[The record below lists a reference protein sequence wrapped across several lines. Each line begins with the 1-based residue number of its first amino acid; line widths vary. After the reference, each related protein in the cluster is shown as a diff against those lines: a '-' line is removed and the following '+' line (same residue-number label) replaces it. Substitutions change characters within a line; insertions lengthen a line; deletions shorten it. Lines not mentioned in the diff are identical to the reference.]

1 MKNKIFRVIL
11 FLCLLSFCW
20 FSLIQASDDSE
31 YWMAY
36 TFSINVNEKIK
47 LNLVDEFYI
56 KNIVS
61 NFHTYVQYVGM
72 GYEINDYFDAAI
84 WYKLVSSEKN
94 QHWSESHRFD
104 IDGTLKL
111 NINGFN
117 LSNRSRLERNTTA
130 SSWLYRD
137 RIKLEKKVKL
147 FNKNFVPY
155 VFNEF
160 FWDIKPN
167 SGYHE
172 NRASIGFSTRFIWGS
187 KLAIYYL
194 SRARKSKGSW
204 SSADIIGTILG
215 FYF

>member
-1 MKNKIFRVIL
+1 MRL
-11 FLCLLSFCW
+11 FKVYLFFCIVSFCYAP
-20 FSLIQASDDSE
+20 LVEARGDSE
-31 YWMAY
+31 YWMVY
-36 TFSINVNEKIK
+36 TFSVNVNEKIK

-56 KNIVS
+56 RNS
-61 NFHTYVQYVGM
+61 MSDFYTFVQYVGM
-72 GYEINDYFDAAI
+72 GYEINDYFDTAV

-111 NINGFN
+111 NINGFK

-137 RIKLEKKVKL
+137 IIKLEKGIKL
-147 FNKNFVPY
+147 FNKGFVPY
-155 VFNEF
+155 VSNEF
-160 FWDIKPN
+160 FWDITPN

-172 NRASIGFSTRFIWGS
+172 NRTSVGFSTGFIWGS
-187 KLAIYYL
+187 KLAIYYM

-204 SSADIIGTILG
+204 NSTDIIGTTLG